1 MIVSGLVI
9 RVCRILQVSVA
20 SPPTAVFTQTKPVS
34 GVERWEG
41 RGMMQSSNCI
51 RLLGIWCLSL
61 NHYNTLTHN
70 PISAPLSS
78 GISHDFLIMNENMWS
93 NSVVWACSDSLGQ
106 PLMHLSNVETQKCIL
121 KCLSCLIPAD
131 TNYFVPFCQMTNLLR
146 LLKKNLLDCMPQ
158 LPYCA

>member
-1 MIVSGLVI
+1 MSG
-9 RVCRILQVSVA
+9 A
-20 SPPTAVFTQTKPVS
+20 
-34 GVERWEG
+34 ERWEG

-146 LLKKNLLDCMPQ
+146 LLKKKSTGLHASTTLLCIASYENW
-158 LPYCA
+158 LIIYCSLVPIFPPFLCKIN